1 MIPPSYNGRCSL
13 VGLLSFAFM
22 AETLSLDFLSFF
34 ETLHLRLSLF
44 DKDLVFS
51 IEMKKTKLKSIGNE
65 FGLSG
70 PQKNI
75 VFLKQSP
82 SSWIQF
88 LYWA

>member
-1 MIPPSYNGRCSL
+1 MTTPSYTGQYSL
-13 VGLLSFAFM
+13 VGLLSFSFM
-22 AETLSLDFLSFF
+22 SKTPSLDFLSFF
-34 ETLHLRLSLF
+34 ETLHLHLSLF
-44 DKDLVFS
+44 DRDLAVS
-51 IEMKKTKLKSIGNE
+51 LEMKKTKLKSIGNE

-82 SSWIQF
+82 FSCIQF